1 MARRRSEI
9 PLVKKTLNLGV
20 GDFEAMGA
28 LFPAMGGS
36 NAIRILVHNY
46 VRKVRESL
54 APVDIAGLDDFQLE
68 ELMTEP
74 GELFPT
80 KAKGA

>member
-1 MARRRSEI
+1 MGRRRSEI

-36 NAIRILVHNY
+36 NAIRILIHNY
-46 VRKVRESL
+46 VKRVRSALE
-54 APVDIAGLDDFQLE
+54 PVDIDLADIDLNELLTE
-68 ELMTEP
+68 EEERT
-74 GELFPT
+74 
-80 KAKGA
+80 

>member
-1 MARRRSEI
+1 MARRRSEL

-28 LFPAMGGS
+28 LFPGLGGS

-46 VRKVRESL
+46 VKRVREAL
-54 APVDIAGLDDFQLE
+54 EPVEIAVLNE
-68 ELMTEP
+68 TELK
-74 GELFPT
+74 ELI
-80 KAKGA
+80 KDE

>member
-28 LFPAMGGS
+28 LFPGLGGS

-46 VRKVRESL
+46 VRRVRESL
-54 APVDIAGLDDFQLE
+54 APVEIATLDPNQLK
-68 ELMTEP
+68 ELIDE
-74 GELFPT
+74 
-80 KAKGA
+80 

>member
-9 PLVKKTLNLGV
+9 PLVKKTLNLGA

-28 LFPAMGGS
+28 LFPGLGGS

-46 VRKVRESL
+46 VRRVRESL
-54 APVDIAGLDDFQLE
+54 EPVDIAILDEAQLK
-68 ELMTEP
+68 ELIDE
-74 GELFPT
+74 
-80 KAKGA
+80 